1 MFQLS
6 RGGRVFSDGH
16 SETNSFIKR
25 PSLAPHYPSPSSP
38 SPPSTSRPSPLESLS
53 SLVSQGL
60 GVFGGSTPTISL
72 PSLTNSF
79 SSLAGILSEGL
90 GLAQTFPHAG
100 GLSRV
105 DSLVSPVQ
113 LVHASD
119 AVQSPIIKV
128 SHNQNFQNRV
138 QERLDSG
145 YSFPCIN
152 TRGSNYYPRPLKAT
166 NVGPA
171 DIDVVCY
178 PLHCCLH
185 QNPLLIRWLASETI

>member
-1 MFQLS
+1 MASTLSLLVLSAVMGGTLGIGATEERSEAEINFHPLKAERSRNQEVEDTGTKNHMFQLS
-6 RGGRVFSDGH
+6 RGRRVFSDGH

-25 PSLAPHYPSPSSP
+25 PSLAPPYPSPSSPYNP

-72 PSLTNSF
+72 PSLT

-100 GLSRV
+100 GLTRV

-113 LVHASD
+113 MLQMQFSL
-119 AVQSPIIKV
+119 S
-128 SHNQNFQNRV
+128 
-138 QERLDSG
+138 
-145 YSFPCIN
+145 
-152 TRGSNYYPRPLKAT
+152 
-166 NVGPA
+166 
-171 DIDVVCY
+171 
-178 PLHCCLH
+178 
-185 QNPLLIRWLASETI
+185 